1 MLELLT
7 EAQVAALAQVHPRTI
22 RRLTDRGK
30 LPALNF
36 GNGGRRKVYRID
48 PAALLNVQPVHLPL
62 PRERYRR
69 SQPASI
75 LGGVKLRD

>member
-1 MLELLT
+1 VELLT
-7 EAQVAALAQVHPRTI
+7 EKEAAIIAKVHPRTI
-22 RRLTDRGK
+22 RRLISGGK

-62 PRERYRR
+62 PRERHRR
-69 SQPASI
+69 SQLPASI
-75 LGGVKLRD
+75 MGGVKLRD

>member
-7 EAQVAALAQVHPRTI
+7 EAQAAALAQIHPRTI
-22 RRLTDRGK
+22 RRLIDRGK

-36 GNGGRRKVYRID
+36 GNGRRKVYRID
-48 PAALLNVQPVHLPL
+48 PAALLQVQPVQPPL

-69 SQPASI
+69 IQPASI
-75 LGGVKLRD
+75 LGGVELRA

>member
-22 RRLTDRGK
+22 RRLIDRGK

-36 GNGGRRKVYRID
+36 GNGRRKVYRID

-62 PRERYRR
+62 PRERHRR
-69 SQPASI
+69 SQLPASI
-75 LGGVKLRD
+75 MGGVKLRD

>member
-1 MLELLT
+1 MPELLT
-7 EAQVAALAQVHPRTI
+7 EAQAAALAQIHPRTI
-22 RRLTDRGK
+22 RRLIDRGK

-36 GNGGRRKVYRID
+36 GNGRRKIYRID
-48 PAALLNVQPVHLPL
+48 PAALLRVQPVQQPL

-69 SQPASI
+69 SQLPASI